1 MPPLGK
7 DRGVRV
13 LILLNDGG
21 LLGGHRIQAHS
32 TAKALRELGVDV
44 STVDGSAFDG
54 GAYDVVHI
62 FGASTALVRAAR
74 RAGAA
79 VVVSPIWW
87 SAEYRISGGRQPSL
101 THRIEL
107 AARLA
112 YSTARRGI
120 HETARRLRHRLDEAA
135 LAFEGAD
142 LLLPNSEREA
152 AQITQDLA
160 VSTPMHVVP
169 NAVDEHWFTPPEE
182 RTERAGVA
190 YVGRIEP
197 HKNQLGLIRELRGA
211 GIPLVIAGPSH
222 PHHAKYA
229 ARCRKEADGF
239 VTFHP
244 GGGPEEVRD
253 IYRGAAVHV
262 LPSWFETTGLVSLEA
277 AACGCAVVTTNRGY
291 VREYFGDLVA
301 YCDPGARG
309 SIRKAVE
316 TALAAGPS
324 PDLRRLVV
332 ENYTWE
338 QAAKATLAGYELAR
352 SM

>member
-1 MPPLGK
+1 M
-7 DRGVRV
+7 

-21 LLGGHRIQAHS
+21 LLGGHRVQACS
-32 TAKALRELGVDV
+32 TARALRELGVDV
-44 STVDGSAFDG
+44 TMVDGGEFEG
-54 GAYDVVHI
+54 GVYDVVHM
-62 FGASTALVRAAR
+62 FGASTGLVRAAR
-74 RAGAA
+74 RAGSA
-79 VVVSPIWW
+79 VVASPIWW
-87 SAEYRISGGRQPSL
+87 SAEYRVTGGRQPRL
-101 THRIEL
+101 THRVEF

-120 HETARRLRHRLDEAA
+120 HATARRLRHRLDEAA

-152 AQITQDLA
+152 AQIRDDLG

-169 NAVDEHWFTPPEE
+169 NAVDERWFTPPEQPAQ
-182 RTERAGVA
+182 RAGVA

-197 HKNQLGLIRELRGA
+197 HKNQLGLIRELRGT

-222 PHHAKYA
+222 PHHTKYA
-229 ARCRKEADGF
+229 ARCRREADGL

-253 IYRGAAVHV
+253 IYRSALVHV

-301 YCDPGARG
+301 YCDPGTRG
-309 SIRKAVE
+309 SIRSAVE
-316 TALAAGPS
+316 GALAEGPS
-324 PDLRRLVV
+324 PDLRRVVV

-338 QAAKATLAGYELAR
+338 QAARATLAGYELALAR
-352 SM
+352 

>member
-1 MPPLGK
+1 M
-7 DRGVRV
+7 RV

-21 LLGGHRIQAHS
+21 LLGGHRVQARS
-32 TAKALRELGVDV
+32 TAKALRDLGVDV
-44 STVDGSAFDG
+44 STREGSKFEG
-54 GAYDVVHI
+54 GVFDVVHI
-62 FGASTALVRAAR
+62 FGASTELVRAAR

-79 VVVSPIWW
+79 VVASPIWW
-87 SAEYRISGGRQPSL
+87 SAEYRISGGRQPPL

-112 YSTARRGI
+112 YSTARRGV

-152 AQITQDLA
+152 AQIRQDLA

-169 NAVDEHWFTPPEE
+169 NAVDEQWFTPPDEL
-182 RTERAGVA
+182 TERAGVA

-197 HKNQLGLIRELRGA
+197 HKNQLGLIRELRGT
-211 GIPLVIAGPSH
+211 GIPLLIAGPSH

-229 ARCRKEADGF
+229 ARCRREADGF

-244 GGGPEEVRD
+244 GGGPEEVRE
-253 IYRGAAVHV
+253 IYRRALVHA

-277 AACGCAVVTTNRGY
+277 AACGCAVVTTDRGY

-301 YCDPGARG
+301 YCDPGIRG
-309 SIRKAVE
+309 SIRNAAE
-316 TALAAGPS
+316 AALTAGPS
-324 PDLRRLVV
+324 PDLRRVVV
-332 ENYTWE
+332 EKYTWKH
-338 QAAKATLAGYELAR
+338 AAQATLAGYELAL
-352 SM
+352 